1 MTRVDILAQST
12 GVPSPDSIEIADKA
26 DKSDATALKDSLVKD
41 PSMGNLLVG
50 KLATIALPA
59 NPAGELQ
66 LFFDSKAMADLWIAV
81 KYRRI

>member
-1 MTRVDILAQST
+1 
-12 GVPSPDSIEIADKA
+12 
-26 DKSDATALKDSLVKD
+26 
-41 PSMGNLLVG
+41 MGNLLVG